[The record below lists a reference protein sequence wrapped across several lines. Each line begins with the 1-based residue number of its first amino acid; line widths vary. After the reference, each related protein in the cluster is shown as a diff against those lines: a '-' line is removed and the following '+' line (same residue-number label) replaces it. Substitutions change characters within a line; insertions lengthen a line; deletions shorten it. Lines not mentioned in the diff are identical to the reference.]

1 MNLQQLDKFECLYTE
16 TVTMLTRELIS
27 NSIPYLHTD
36 DKVYHALQL
45 MNDYH
50 VAHLPVVDN
59 DSYLGIISEEQLL
72 QSDDDTMIS
81 QLQVTDGTTSVQA
94 NDHFLK
100 AIQTAV
106 INKLSIVPVVEE
118 KQLLGIVTYNDL
130 LRNASDFMSLNEPG
144 ALIVLEMDSKNY
156 SFNEINRIVESND
169 AQITQLNTFTD
180 PENRDTQVTI
190 RVNKL
195 EVSDIISTFQR
206 YEYNVKY
213 YFGEEL
219 YENELRTNY
228 DNYNDYLKI

>member
-1 MNLQQLDKFECLYTE
+1 
-16 TVTMLTRELIS
+16 MLTRDLIS
-27 NSIPYLHTD
+27 NTIPYLHKSDT
-36 DKVYHALQL
+36 VFHALQL

-50 VAHLPVVDN
+50 VAHLPVVEN
-59 DSYLGIISEEQLL
+59 ESYLGIISEEQLL
-72 QSDDDTMIS
+72 QSDEESPLTDLQIS
-81 QLQVTDGTTSVQA
+81 DGTTSVQA
-94 NDHFLK
+94 NEHFLK

-130 LRNASDFMSLNEPG
+130 LRNASEFMSLNQPG
-144 ALIVLEMDSKNY
+144 ALIVLEMDSRSY
-156 SFNEINRIVESND
+156 SFTEINRLVESND

-180 PENRDTQVTI
+180 AETGMMQVTI

-195 EVSDIISTFQR
+195 EVSDLLSTFQR

-219 YENELRTNY
+219 YENELKTNY
-228 DNYNDYLKI
+228 DNLMNYLKI

>member
-1 MNLQQLDKFECLYTE
+1 
-16 TVTMLTRELIS
+16 MLTRELIS
-27 NSIPYLHTD
+27 NSIPYLHSD

-50 VAHLPVVDN
+50 IAHLPVVEN

-72 QSDDDTMIS
+72 QSDDENTIN

-106 INKLSIVPVVEE
+106 TNKLSIVPVVEE
-118 KQLLGIVTYNDL
+118 RQLLGIVTYNDL
-130 LRNASDFMSLNEPG
+130 LKNASEFMSLNNPG
-144 ALIVLEMDSKNY
+144 ALIVLDMETKNY
-156 SFNEINRIVESND
+156 SFTEINRIVESND

-180 PENRDTQVTI
+180 PDTGMMQVTI
-190 RVNKL
+190 RLNKI
-195 EVSDIISTFQR
+195 EVSDIINTFQR

-228 DNYNDYLKI
+228 DNLMNYLKI